1 MRELNSEALTQ
12 FISRNTVTRLH
23 IIPSKN
29 NQDILRAHKK
39 IILLRS
45 PIEVLLSFRRSINL
59 GLHAR
64 PVDFSFCDDSDAAWI
79 SRAERIGLIEDMQM
93 FVDKWKEHDGD
104 KYVVYFENLVKDT
117 SRTFMEIENYF
128 GLDPSNVSKL
138 RKENFY
144 RSRIYP
150 IRLRFPSGQRLQHLR
165 IVRKARKKLGF

>member
-12 FISRNTVTRLH
+12 FTSRNTVTRLH

-59 GLHAR
+59 DLHAR
-64 PVDFSFCDDSDAAWI
+64 PVDFSFCDDADAAWI

-93 FVDKWKEHDGD
+93 FVDKWKKHDGD

-117 SRTFMEIENYF
+117 SRTFM
-128 GLDPSNVSKL
+128 
-138 RKENFY
+138 
-144 RSRIYP
+144 
-150 IRLRFPSGQRLQHLR
+150 
-165 IVRKARKKLGF
+165 